1 MERKQNTSMI
11 DITHKAHTL
20 RFAHATAILKV
31 SQPETMVTVQQNEV
45 PKGNIFEMGK
55 AAGLLAVKQ
64 THLMI
69 PDCHPL
75 PIESAQISFDVKEL
89 EIHIHME
96 VKTIYKTGVE
106 VEAMHGASVVALTMY
121 DMLKPIDSGVEI
133 HRIHLVEKRGGKTT
147 FKTNESRPF
156 RAAVIVCSDSV
167 SGGKKEDKAGKAVK
181 AKLEQHQ
188 LNVVEYLV
196 IPDEPE
202 LIREALQRAK
212 NEQYDM
218 IVFSGGTGLS
228 PRDHTPET
236 IRPLLDREIPGV
248 GEVIRAYG
256 QERTPYSMLS
266 RSLCGLTG
274 KTLVLSL
281 PGSTAG
287 ASESMDAVFPAILHI
302 FRVLDADFQH

>member
-1 MERKQNTSMI
+1 MNN
-11 DITHKAHTL
+11 ITHKAHTL
-20 RFAHATAILKV
+20 RIAHATAVLKV
-31 SQPETMVTVQQNEV
+31 SDPQTMVTIQQNEV

-75 PIESAQISFDVKEL
+75 PIESAQISYDVKEL

-121 DMLKPIDSGVEI
+121 DMLKPLDPGVEI
-133 HRIHLVEKRGGKTT
+133 HQIHLVEKRGGKTT

-156 RAAVIVCSDSV
+156 RASVIVCSDSV
-167 SGGKKEDKAGKAVK
+167 SSGKKEDKAGKAVK
-181 AKLEQHQ
+181 EKLEKHG
-188 LNVVEYLV
+188 LEIAEYIV

-202 LIREALQRAK
+202 LIKQALLRAK
-212 NEQYDM
+212 EDHLDL
-218 IVFSGGTGLS
+218 IIFTGGTGLS
-228 PRDHTPET
+228 PRDNTPET
-236 IRPLLDREIPGV
+236 IRPLLEREIPGV
-248 GEVIRAYG
+248 AEVIRAYG

-266 RSLCGLTG
+266 RSLCGLIG

-302 FRVLDADFQH
+302 FRVLDADFKH